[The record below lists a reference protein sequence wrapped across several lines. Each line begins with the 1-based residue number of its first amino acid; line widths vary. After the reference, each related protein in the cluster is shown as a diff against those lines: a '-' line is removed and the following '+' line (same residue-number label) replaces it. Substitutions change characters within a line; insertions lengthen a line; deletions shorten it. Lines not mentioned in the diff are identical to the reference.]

1 LIFCGTA
8 KIYYREENY
17 SYNFQNFK
25 AHIMAK
31 QKINRAFNE
40 QIKYELD
47 SAYLYLSMASY
58 CESINLNGFAS
69 WMKSQS
75 EEERE
80 HAMKFYDFLQERGA
94 EVELLAIDKPPKTF
108 DSPVDVFQKALENEK
123 KVTALIHKLYK
134 IALSEDD
141 YPAQV
146 MLHWFI
152 EEQVEEENAA
162 TEILEQLKLVGDQGA
177 ALLMMDRKLAERNT

>member
-1 LIFCGTA
+1 M
-8 KIYYREENY
+8 
-17 SYNFQNFK
+17 S
-25 AHIMAK
+25 K
-31 QKINRAFNE
+31 QKLNKAFNE

-69 WMKSQS
+69 WMKNQS

-80 HAMKFYDFLQERGA
+80 HAMKFYDFLHERGA
-94 EVELLAIDKPPKTF
+94 DVELLSIEKPPKLF
-108 DSPVDVFQKALENEK
+108 DSPIDVFQKALENEK

-134 IALSEDD
+134 LALEEDD

-152 EEQVEEENAA
+152 EEQVEEENVAS
-162 TEILEQLKLVGDQGA
+162 EILEQLKLVGDQGA
-177 ALLMMDRKLAERNT
+177 ALLMMDRKLAERNA